1 MSGDRPVKGSR
12 ETGPAP
18 RKLPPAITS
27 DDETME
33 SAIAAYLVD
42 HPDFVQRHPALLRT
56 LTPPTI
62 DRGKGV
68 VDFQRFMVAR
78 LQNDVDQLNTEN
90 TALIHTARA
99 NAHSQSRI
107 QGAVLAL
114 LEARSL
120 GQLLEILT
128 GDLMDIL
135 DVDVI
140 AMVVESNGV
149 DLPHVAASG
158 IRIVEQGAVGEWLG
172 KRDVLLQGGIE
183 GDPAIYG
190 PGAGLIR
197 SEALLKLT
205 ISSRTPVGLVAFG
218 SRDADLFH
226 DGQGTELIAFLGG
239 AIERLL
245 RAWLDLPA

>member
-1 MSGDRPVKGSR
+1 MKNPR

-18 RKLPPAITS
+18 RKLADSIPAA
-27 DDETME
+27 DEVTE
-33 SAIAAYLVD
+33 AAIVAYMVE

-56 LTPPTI
+56 LTPPSV

-78 LQNDVDQLNTEN
+78 LQGDIDQLNLEN

-107 QGAVLAL
+107 HAAALAL
-114 LEARSL
+114 IEARSL

-158 IRIVEQGAVGEWLG
+158 IRIVEQGAVDEWLG
-172 KRDVLLQGGIE
+172 RRDVLLQSGVA

-190 PGAGLIR
+190 PGAGLIQ
-197 SEALLKLT
+197 SEALLRLT
-205 ISSRTPVGLVAFG
+205 ISSRTPAGLVAFG
-218 SRDADLFH
+218 SRDID
-226 DGQGTELIAFLGG
+226 
-239 AIERLL
+239 RKSVV
-245 RAWLDLPA
+245 

>member
-1 MSGDRPVKGSR
+1 MKNSR
-12 ETGPAP
+12 DPGPAP
-18 RKLPPAITS
+18 RKLDEAAPAV
-27 DDETME
+27 DAAMET
-33 SAIAAYLVD
+33 AIVAYLVE
-42 HPDFVQRHPALLRT
+42 HPDFVQRHPALVHT
-56 LTPPTI
+56 LTPPSV
-62 DRGKGV
+62 DRGKGI

-78 LQNDVDQLNTEN
+78 LQGDIDQLNIEN

-107 QGAVLAL
+107 HAAALAL
-114 LEARSL
+114 IEARSL

-158 IRIVEQGAVGEWLG
+158 IRIVEQGAVDEWLG
-172 KRDVLLQGGIE
+172 RRDVLLQGAMA

-190 PGAGLIR
+190 PGAGLIQ
-197 SEALLKLT
+197 SEALLRLT
-205 ISSRTPVGLVAFG
+205 ISSRTPAGLVAFG
-218 SRDADLFH
+218 SRDPDLFH
-226 DGQGTELIAFLGG
+226 DGQGTELIGFLGNVL
-239 AIERLL
+239 ERLL

>member
-1 MSGDRPVKGSR
+1 MKNPR

-18 RKLPPAITS
+18 RKLAQPAPQA
-27 DDETME
+27 DEGME
-33 SAIAAYLVD
+33 AAIVAYLVE
-42 HPDFVQRHPALLRT
+42 HPDFVERHPALVQT
-56 LTPPTI
+56 LTPPGV
-62 DRGKGV
+62 DRGRGI

-78 LQNDVDQLNTEN
+78 LQGDIDQLNLEN

-107 QGAVLAL
+107 HAAVLAL

-128 GDLMDIL
+128 GDLMDLL

-140 AMVVESNGV
+140 AMVVESNGA

-158 IRIVEQGAVGEWLG
+158 IRIVEPGAVGEWLG
-172 KRDVLLQGGIE
+172 RRDVLLQGGVA

-190 PGAGLIR
+190 PGAGLIQ
-197 SEALLKLT
+197 SEALLRLN
-205 ISSRTPVGLVAFG
+205 ISSRTPAGLVAFG
-218 SRDADLFH
+218 SRDPNLFQE
-226 DGQGTELIAFLGG
+226 GQGTELIAFLGG

>member
-1 MSGDRPVKGSR
+1 MKNPR

-18 RKLPPAITS
+18 RKLARPVPKADEGMEAAIV
-27 DDETME
+27 
-33 SAIAAYLVD
+33 AYLVE
-42 HPDFVQRHPALLRT
+42 HPDFVERHPALVHT
-56 LTPPTI
+56 LTPPAV
-62 DRGKGV
+62 DRGRGV
-68 VDFQRFMVAR
+68 VDFQRFMVSR
-78 LQNDVDQLNTEN
+78 LQGDIDQLNLEN

-107 QGAVLAL
+107 QAAVLAL
-114 LEARSL
+114 IEARSL

-128 GDLMDIL
+128 GDLMDLL

-158 IRIVEQGAVGEWLG
+158 IRIVAPGAVDEWLG
-172 KRDVLLQGGIE
+172 RRDVLLQGPVA

-190 PGAGLIR
+190 PGAGLIQ
-197 SEALLKLT
+197 SEALLRLN
-205 ISSRTPVGLVAFG
+205 ISSRTPAGLVAFG
-218 SRDADLFH
+218 SRNPELFH

-239 AIERLL
+239 TIERLL

>member
-1 MSGDRPVKGSR
+1 MKNPR
-12 ETGPAP
+12 ETGPVP
-18 RKLPPAITS
+18 RKLAQPAAAT
-27 DDETME
+27 DEGME
-33 SAIAAYLVD
+33 AAIVAYLVE
-42 HPDFVQRHPALLRT
+42 HPDFVERHPALLKT
-56 LTPPTI
+56 MTPPSV
-62 DRGKGV
+62 DRGRGV

-78 LQNDVDQLNTEN
+78 LQGDLDQLNLEN

-107 QGAVLAL
+107 HAAILAL

-158 IRIVEQGAVGEWLG
+158 IRIVEQGAVDGWLG
-172 KRDVLLQGGIE
+172 RRDALLQGGGVT

-190 PGAGLIR
+190 PGAGLIQ
-197 SEALLKLT
+197 SEALLRLT
-205 ISSRTPVGLVAFG
+205 ISSRTPAGLVAFG
-218 SRDADLFH
+218 SRDPNLFH

-239 AIERLL
+239 TIERLR
-245 RAWLDLPA
+245 RAWLALPV

>member
-1 MSGDRPVKGSR
+1 VKGTR

-18 RKLPPAITS
+18 RKLAQPAQPI
-27 DDETME
+27 DEATE
-33 SAIAAYLVD
+33 AEIAAYLAA

-56 LTPPTI
+56 LTPPSI

-78 LQNDVDQLNTEN
+78 LQGDIDQLTLDN

-99 NAHSQSRI
+99 NAHSQARI
-107 QGAVLAL
+107 HAAALAL
-114 LEARSL
+114 IEAQSL
-120 GQLLEILT
+120 GQLLEVLT
-128 GDLMDIL
+128 GDLMDVL

-158 IRIVEQGAVGEWLG
+158 IRIVESGAVDDWLG
-172 KRDVLLQGGIE
+172 RHEALLQGNIA
-183 GDPAIYG
+183 GDSAIYG
-190 PGAGLIR
+190 EGAGLIQ
-197 SEALLKLT
+197 SEALLRLV
-205 ISSRTPVGLVAFG
+205 ISSRTPTGLVAFG
-218 SRDADLFH
+218 SRDPNLFH
-226 DGQGTELIAFLGG
+226 EGQGTELITFLGG
-239 AIERLL
+239 VIQRLL

>member
-1 MSGDRPVKGSR
+1 MKNPR

-18 RKLPPAITS
+18 RKLDEAAPAA
-27 DDETME
+27 DATME
-33 SAIAAYLVD
+33 AAIVAYLVE
-42 HPDFVQRHPALLRT
+42 HPDFVQRHPALVRT
-56 LTPPTI
+56 LTPPSV
-62 DRGKGV
+62 DRGKGI

-78 LQNDVDQLNTEN
+78 LQGDIDQLNIEN

-107 QGAVLAL
+107 HAAALAL
-114 LEARSL
+114 IEARSL

-158 IRIVEQGAVGEWLG
+158 IRIVEQGAVEEWLG
-172 KRDVLLQGGIE
+172 RRDVLLQGPVA

-190 PGAGLIR
+190 PGAGLIQ
-197 SEALLKLT
+197 SEALLRLT
-205 ISSRTPVGLVAFG
+205 ISSRTPAGLVAFG
-218 SRDADLFH
+218 SRDPELFH
-226 DGQGTELIAFLGG
+226 DGQGTELIGFLGNVL
-239 AIERLL
+239 ERLL

>member
-1 MSGDRPVKGSR
+1 MKNPR

-18 RKLPPAITS
+18 RKVLDAPPAG
-27 DDETME
+27 DEAME
-33 SAIAAYLVD
+33 SAIVAYLVE
-42 HPDFVQRHPALLRT
+42 HPDFVQRHPALLQT
-56 LTPPTI
+56 LTPPSV

-78 LQNDVDQLNTEN
+78 LQGDIDQLNIEN

-107 QGAVLAL
+107 HAAALAL
-114 LEARSL
+114 IEARSL

-158 IRIVEQGAVGEWLG
+158 IRIVGQGAVDEWLG
-172 KRDVLLQGGIE
+172 RRDVLLQGGVA

-190 PGAGLIR
+190 PGAGLIQ
-197 SEALLKLT
+197 SEALLRLT
-205 ISSRTPVGLVAFG
+205 ISSRTPAGLVAFG
-218 SRDADLFH
+218 SRDPDLFH
-226 DGQGTELIAFLGG
+226 DGQGTELIAFLGNV
-239 AIERLL
+239 IERSL

>member
-1 MSGDRPVKGSR
+1 MKNPR

-18 RKLPPAITS
+18 RKLAQPVPKADEGMEAAIV
-27 DDETME
+27 
-33 SAIAAYLVD
+33 AYLVE
-42 HPDFVQRHPALLRT
+42 HPDFVERHPALVHT
-56 LTPPTI
+56 LTPPAV
-62 DRGKGV
+62 DRGRGV
-68 VDFQRFMVAR
+68 VDFQRFMVSR
-78 LQNDVDQLNTEN
+78 LQGDIDQLNLEN

-107 QGAVLAL
+107 QAAVLAL
-114 LEARSL
+114 IEARSL

-128 GDLMDIL
+128 GDLMDLL

-158 IRIVEQGAVGEWLG
+158 IRIVAPGAVDEWLG
-172 KRDVLLQGGIE
+172 RRDVLLQGPVA

-190 PGAGLIR
+190 PGAGLIQ
-197 SEALLKLT
+197 SEALLRLN
-205 ISSRTPVGLVAFG
+205 ISSRTPAGLVAFG
-218 SRDADLFH
+218 SRNPELFH

-239 AIERLL
+239 TIERLL

>member
-1 MSGDRPVKGSR
+1 MKGSR
-12 ETGPAP
+12 ETGAVP
-18 RKLPPAITS
+18 RTLTDSVIPT
-27 DDETME
+27 DESTE
-33 SAIAAYLVD
+33 SVIAAYLVA

-56 LTPPTI
+56 LTPPSI

-78 LQNDVDQLNTEN
+78 LQGDLDKLNSEN

-99 NAHSQSRI
+99 NAHSQSRVH
-107 QGAVLAL
+107 AATLAL
-114 LEARSL
+114 IEARSL

-158 IRIVEQGAVGEWLG
+158 IRIVEQGAVEDWLG
-172 KRDVLLQGGIE
+172 HRDVQLQGGVA

-190 PGAGLIR
+190 PGAGLIQ
-197 SEALLKLT
+197 SEALLRLN
-205 ISSRTPVGLVAFG
+205 ISSRTPAGLVAFG
-218 SRDADLFH
+218 SRDPELFQE
-226 DGQGTELIAFLGG
+226 GQGTELIAFLGSV
-239 AIERLL
+239 IERLL